1 MVYKLEAIIIFE
13 GEIMPKSLTIRVPP
27 WLSEDE
33 ARRIIESLLAR
44 LGGRLDVEE
53 VRKILGIRPEEL
65 TENLETYGV
74 EELRDKEKGRV
85 A

>member
-1 MVYKLEAIIIFE
+1 
-13 GEIMPKSLTIRVPP
+13 MPKNSNIKVPP

-44 LGGRLDVEE
+44 LGGRLDVNE
-53 VRKILGIRPEEL
+53 VRELLGVRPEEL
-65 TENLETYGV
+65 TENLEAYDV
-74 EELRDKEKGRV
+74 EELRRKEKGRV